1 MKYSVKILLFSSLFA
16 IVTSVFSGCGNEESS
31 ETIPQGRITYQITY
45 PYFNQNSLMAS
56 LLPKEMIMT
65 YKGSKMKIE
74 VNMKKLFSNVIIS
87 DEKTR
92 SITLLLKLS
101 SRQIAANLNEGEI
114 QRFLADF
121 PDVEYLQSTKN
132 REYGNKTG
140 KHTVA
145 VFTDISREID
155 VYFSDEFG
163 LENPNW
169 CTPFNEVKGVLL
181 QYDMARYGL
190 TMRFTAVKIEEIPIS
205 ESAFSIPE
213 GYEKTPFDEIEKELK
228 DMFSQVQDNL

>member
-1 MKYSVKILLFSSLFA
+1 
-16 IVTSVFSGCGNEESS
+16 
-31 ETIPQGRITYQITY
+31 
-45 PYFNQNSLMAS
+45 
-56 LLPKEMIMT
+56 MT

-101 SRQIAANLNEGEI
+101 SRQMAATLNEDEI

-121 PDVEYLQSTKN
+121 PDIEYLQSTKV

-169 CTPFNEVKGVLL
+169 CTPFKDVTGVLL

-213 GYEKTPFDEIEKELK
+213 GYDKTPFDEIEKELI